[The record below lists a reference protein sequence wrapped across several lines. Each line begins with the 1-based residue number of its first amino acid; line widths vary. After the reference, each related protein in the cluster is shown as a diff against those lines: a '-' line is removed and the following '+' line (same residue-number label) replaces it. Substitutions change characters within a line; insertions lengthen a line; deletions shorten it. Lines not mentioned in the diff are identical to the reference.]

1 MQNTNDTHNYILIK
15 KAVEY
20 INTSLKERPSV
31 EELAKHVGMSKYH
44 FIRIFKEYVGLT
56 PKQFMHSLTLNRAK
70 THVKNSKS
78 ILDSSLDIGLS
89 SPSRLH
95 ELFVN
100 IMGVTPKEY
109 RDKGAGV
116 KIIYGEGTTPFGDA
130 LVACTQ
136 KGICYLGFLDEGGG
150 QTVHK
155 KFFELWENAELS
167 HDNTEA
173 QMVLDEIFTKNLNKK
188 EANSQINIW
197 KALLNSYIIRSEESE
212 EAILSDLFFSK
223 QTDTAAH
230 NADEIKTL
238 IPCYK
243 EVIKSGVV
251 GDYAQGVSEEKG
263 VYFRKATFEDI
274 PKLCELLAILFSQ
287 EVEFA
292 PNTDNQRIALTK
304 IIENDSIGDIY
315 IAEEDGA
322 IVAMVNILYTV
333 STALGGEVAI
343 LEDMVVERACRG
355 RHIGS
360 ALLDYAISQT
370 KEKGCKRITLLAD
383 GDNARAHRFYEQKG
397 FTSSSM
403 SPFRL
408 VFES

>member
-1 MQNTNDTHNYILIK
+1 MQNSDDAHNYLLIK

-20 INTSLKERPSV
+20 INGSLKEQPSV
-31 EELAKHVGMSKYH
+31 EELAKHIGMSKYH
-44 FIRIFKEYVGLT
+44 FIRTFKGYVGLT

-116 KIIYGEGTTPFGDA
+116 EIIYGEGATPFGDA
-130 LVACTQ
+130 LVANTQ
-136 KGICYLGFLDEGGG
+136 KGICYLGFLDKGGE
-150 QTVHK
+150 QTVRK
-155 KFFELWENAELS
+155 KFFELWENAKLS
-167 HDNTEA
+167 HDNTQA
-173 QMVLDEIFTKNLNKK
+173 QTVLDEIFAKNINKK

-197 KALLNSYIIRSEESE
+197 KALLNSYIMRSEESE
-212 EAILSDLFFSK
+212 EAILSDLFFAK
-223 QTDTAAH
+223 HNEAAD
-230 NADEIKTL
+230 NTDEIKTL

-251 GDYAQGVSEEKG
+251 SDYTHGANEEKS
-263 VYFRKATFEDI
+263 VYFRKATFEEI

-287 EVEFA
+287 EAEFA
-292 PNTDNQRIALTK
+292 PNTDNQRIALTQ
-304 IIENDSIGDIY
+304 IIENDKVGDIY
-315 IAEEDGA
+315 IAEEDGS

-333 STALGGEVAI
+333 STALGGEVAV

-360 ALLDYAISQT
+360 ALLDYAISKT
-370 KEKGCKRITLLAD
+370 KEKGCKIITLLAD

-397 FTSSSM
+397 FTRSSM
-403 SPFRL
+403 TPFRL

>member
-1 MQNTNDTHNYILIK
+1 MQNSDDAHNYLLIK

-20 INTSLKERPSV
+20 INSSLKEQPSV
-31 EELAKHVGMSKYH
+31 EELAKHIGMSKYH
-44 FIRIFKEYVGLT
+44 FIRTFKGYVGLS

-116 KIIYGEGTTPFGDA
+116 EIIYGKGATPFGDA
-130 LVACTQ
+130 LVASTQ
-136 KGICYLGFLDEGGG
+136 KGICYLGFLDEDSR
-150 QTVHK
+150 QTVYK
-155 KFFELWENAELS
+155 KFFELWENAKLS
-167 HDNTEA
+167 HDNDGA
-173 QMVLDEIFTKNLNKK
+173 QRVLDEIFAKNINKK

-197 KALLNSYIIRSEESE
+197 KALLNSYIMRSEESE
-212 EAILSDLFFSK
+212 EAILSDLFFAK
-223 QTDTAAH
+223 QTEMTTDNT
-230 NADEIKTL
+230 DEIKTL

-243 EVIKSGVV
+243 EVIKSGIVS
-251 GDYAQGVSEEKG
+251 DYTHGANEEKG
-263 VYFRKATFEDI
+263 VYFRKATFKDI

-304 IIENDSIGDIY
+304 IIDNNSIGDIY

-322 IVAMVNILYTV
+322 IVGMVNILYTI

-383 GDNARAHRFYEQKG
+383 GDNARAHRFYKQKG
-397 FTSSSM
+397 FTRSSM
-403 SPFRL
+403 APFRL